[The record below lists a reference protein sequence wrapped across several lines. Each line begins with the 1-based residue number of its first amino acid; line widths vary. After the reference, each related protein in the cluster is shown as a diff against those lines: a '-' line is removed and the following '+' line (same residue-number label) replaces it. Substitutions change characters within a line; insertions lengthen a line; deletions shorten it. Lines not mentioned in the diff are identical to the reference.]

1 MLCFQ
6 INALKHQHRDSMVDL
21 LKRQLNEQLEL
32 AEKQLLPVRLSSST
46 FKLLTLDILISV
58 CIFSLVSS
66 LHLLRCYK
74 ETLFNNQELFY
85 LVIIFPILLA
95 LLCDLGVK
103 LYREI
108 RC

>member
-1 MLCFQ
+1 MF
-6 INALKHQHRDSMVDL
+6 
-21 LKRQLNEQLEL
+21 
-32 AEKQLLPVRLSSST
+32 
-46 FKLLTLDILISV
+46 V
-58 CIFSLVSS
+58 CTFSLVSS

-85 LVIIFPILLA
+85 FVIIFPILLA
-95 LLCDLGVK
+95 LLCDSGVI